1 MDFVRCIFVVVLH
14 DGLSTWQWSK
24 VLEVVEMILITVVF
38 FVLFVVFVALK
49 MHDAGAAID
58 SILSED
64 TMSASAR
71 KDRSCHESGKSR

>member
-1 MDFVRCIFVVVLH
+1 
-14 DGLSTWQWSK
+14 
-24 VLEVVEMILITVVF
+24 MILITVVF

-64 TMSASAR
+64 AMSASAR

>member
-1 MDFVRCIFVVVLH
+1 MDFVRCVPVVVFR
-14 DGLSTWQWSK
+14 DGIPTRQRPE
-24 VLEVVEMILITVVF
+24 VLEVGEMILITVVF

-64 TMSASAR
+64 AMSASAR